1 MNIRLYSPFKEIIG
15 SDVLSINIT
24 GEVTLKKIVEI
35 LVLKNPQFKKFISDE
50 ELKDEKISK
59 SFIVVRKNQIVL
71 LNEKIS
77 EEDELKIFPTLV
89 GG

>member
-1 MNIRLYSPFKEIIG
+1 M
-15 SDVLSINIT
+15 
-24 GEVTLKKIVEI
+24 LKY
-35 LVLKNPQFKKFISDE
+35 PQFKKFVPE
-50 ELKDEKISK
+50 ELTDEKISK

-77 EEDELKIFPTLV
+77 EEDELKIFLTLA

>member
-1 MNIRLYSPFKEIIG
+1 MNIRLSSPFKETIG
-15 SDVLSINIT
+15 LDVLNINIA
-24 GEVTLKKIVEI
+24 GEVPLKKIIRI
-35 LVLKNPQFKKFISDE
+35 LLLKYPQFKNIIPE
-50 ELKDEKISK
+50 ELIDEKISK
-59 SFIVVRKNQIVL
+59 SFIIVRKNQIVL